1 MHAINQIPADRMTP
15 EQRRHEIASLL
26 ANGLARLRSSSVA
39 QSANMVTESEFE
51 LAILSEGSV
60 HQVSNLP
67 KRKEIP

>member
-1 MHAINQIPADRMTP
+1 MYQINHVPPERMTP
-15 EQRRHEIASLL
+15 DQRRHEIASLL
-26 ANGLARLRSSSVA
+26 ANGLARLRSGGVA